1 MDGVLGPLT
10 SVLSKAVP
18 KSTSRI
24 SLLNRDM
31 SFKRSFERPPLKNAK
46 LTIKKIRKC
55 ITVSGAIEDPEGLCS
70 ACQTWFNVKIPSPTC
85 PLQSR
90 NSKEARDKVS

>member
-1 MDGVLGPLT
+1 MLGPLT

-46 LTIKKIRKC
+46 LTIKKL
-55 ITVSGAIEDPEGLCS
+55 E
-70 ACQTWFNVKIPSPTC
+70 NV
-85 PLQSR
+85 LLYQ
-90 NSKEARDKVS
+90 EQ

>member
-46 LTIKKIRKC
+46 LSRRLENVF
-55 ITVSGAIEDPEGLCS
+55 TVSGAIEDPEGLCS
-70 ACQTWFNVKIPSPTC
+70 ACQTWFNIKIPSPTC